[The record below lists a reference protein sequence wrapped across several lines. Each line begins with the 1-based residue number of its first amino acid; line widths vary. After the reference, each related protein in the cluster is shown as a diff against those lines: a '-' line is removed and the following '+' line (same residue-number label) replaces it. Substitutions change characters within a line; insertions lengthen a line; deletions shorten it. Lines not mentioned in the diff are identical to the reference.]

1 MKTKI
6 SRIGKSSLSII
17 LSIMMIISTMLVG
30 VINTSATSGKFT
42 SGDTIYFDI
51 NSSSVHGN
59 GNIWSSG
66 AKIVALFYYQD
77 NDNWCYET
85 NNDSFSD
92 SNMNGKERP
101 SSYTNV
107 SNVNGDIY
115 KVTVPAANLGSVRF
129 LRLKSDGTEFWNYSL
144 RMSVDSKGTKN
155 CVKLEGWDNNSS
167 WSTYTVQNPDV
178 ASSVSLTATP
188 SPAEKNNPITLTA
201 TLSSIASGLGNVTY
215 TFSKTSGGTGNFTNS
230 AVTTSATTATAT
242 FTPTEAGT
250 YTFKVVASANG
261 YTSVENTVTVN
272 VTAPEEYYL
281 VGTTA
286 FANGEDWNA
295 NDPPE
300 INKLMSI
307 GNGKYSITVKNLA
320 ASNNFTDYKFK
331 IIKGTDWGT
340 NYGYNSSTCSAT
352 GTATIAEDNDN
363 NICVKLSEKSNVTIT
378 IDTKNSNTITVH
390 GESAVEKYTLT
401 LNVGNNGK
409 GKIDSETQIAGSS
422 STSKSLEKG
431 SSYEITVTPNTGY
444 EVDAFTVGGVDKKSS
459 LTNGV
464 YSGTNITADTTVA
477 VTFKQSNY
485 TVTKG
490 TESNGTFTVD
500 KTSAHY
506 NDTITVSGIT
516 PANGYLVSEV
526 KYTYGT
532 STGIA
537 SLSSDKKSATF
548 KMPASNV
555 TVNVTFVLDNYAITK
570 TVDPSTSGTITV
582 KKNTTEVSTYKM
594 GDTLTLTAT
603 PQSGYKFK
611 SFTVTGGI
619 TATITTDTPLVNIAS
634 NGVVTYNLST
644 AGKYGAIT
652 ITANFEKIVYTGIT
666 GVAKYSTTGADG
678 SYTNT
683 LPDATVTVDS
693 SGTIDGIA
701 VTAPEVAGYKF
712 AGFSATNG
720 TLTDVNT
727 TNRTAKYA
735 PTSNNG
741 VVTAQYKKIYSV
753 TTTAGD
759 HGSISASTTSAAGE
773 QYTVTV
779 TPASGYQIKS
789 ITVNGTP
796 ITTLTS
802 AQKRKAYT
810 YTGTATS
817 DETVAA
823 EFEEITAFTITAS
836 SNNTSWGT
844 VVVNKTTAE
853 PNDTVTVTATE
864 VAGTF
869 QKITVK
875 TDSGTSVEEGTS
887 KTLSFTMPESD
898 VIITATFTEYQG
910 KSDYYYDGYDASGNS
925 LSDYK
930 DQQLSESKIGGVAY
944 GYYSP
949 SRTGNDQLF
958 TIKKSSGSSSPAGKR
973 YVYFTNSVNWSNLH
987 CHFWVDKGEDKTS
1000 WPGTKMVWI
1009 ENNEHKQD
1017 VYRVEIPAGANRC
1030 KINDGNQT
1038 GGNESKEINLAD
1050 TNGAYYLENNDVK
1063 QWSDPPADAG
1073 LGSASSSA
1081 TVYYWDSDVYI
1092 NDAKKGSNF
1101 TLQDHGANNKKY
1113 AKLSTNEDYY
1123 IIVYYPGETYTING
1137 ESFTVPV
1144 DKPIVVASNS
1154 LPGVVPD
1161 TVSVIA
1167 KDGTIRAKYQKYAD
1181 MADTTLVSGV
1191 SSVEQ
1196 HTYYEKAKAKKGG
1209 TITIETT
1216 ILPAYRSKYYVKAF
1230 CINGE
1235 SYGIITKSDAE
1246 SLKLNGVYTCTYA
1259 IPDMDAF
1266 EGDKLEITPIYYY
1279 FDDDD
1284 TVTFYVEG
1292 RTEELADVAGDT
1304 LAVYAFY
1311 QGGGDEQVE
1320 FNAEN
1325 MQAFGG
1331 YPGQPLVKDGGRF
1344 YMQVPKHLNGDESH
1358 PISGITLNNYVWDDI
1373 HKGRVNGGEGAN
1385 MQTYDYNCFLRIN
1398 EVKKARDIFFDF
1410 KYRNGGNNKIDDIG
1424 GKITDENVSCLKNG
1438 WEDLTNHMGDLVN
1451 IYNDDIGESAKDKEP
1466 LHVVSNGYI
1475 VNGSQTYATEWN
1487 VYAPA
1492 SEGGKLIGAISPTA
1506 LLAAN
1511 ADGIIYGDKKDTYKA
1526 TYKALEKYREYP
1538 VRITYE
1544 KAMWNDEGKVDGGS
1558 QGGEKALRIDG
1569 RWTYITNDDFAE
1581 GKVEIQYANTLND
1594 EFVTDPFTEG
1604 TNQGS
1609 QTGTKAY
1616 FTNEDFY
1623 HETSSGSI
1631 RVNPDEYFTFA
1642 AETDPDNQYMFVG
1655 WWKRSVDGTYVPM
1668 TEARSHMVGNDTFV
1682 ARFIKTP
1689 DGNLSVKHQL
1699 YNSDSPVV
1707 ENMPQIYGG
1716 QGNCYVKVEIMDG
1729 DTVIATFGNT
1739 TSATSVSVDQKYIR
1753 ADSTYKMRI
1762 TLTTVMKG
1770 KNTFEDIY
1778 RRTERIPA
1786 YTSVKTAESGED
1798 GISTVISGNV
1808 ATTVRYY
1815 PIDRLFKDSDGNL
1828 QDVQIVKTANYY
1840 SNIKTVNKDFK
1851 ITYYFNDRF
1860 GTEQKYVVKGGLPEG
1875 QTELTKEDLVKNA
1888 PYEKNF
1894 IKDFAWN
1901 FDTATIA
1908 DENGVSTAVVHSVQP
1923 TKKVTVSYSSSFG
1936 TDGAYDK
1943 ILTFEYGSLV
1953 TVDGKKLN
1961 APETNPVND
1970 KEKFSHWE
1978 IFNDDGDFV
1987 TNVYSR
1993 WFNYILY
2000 DNYVIRPIYK
2010 ETPDTITTPGISTTI
2025 QFLEYSRNQWTDDSG
2040 YKDANTDRIF
2050 ADFALSF
2057 TKNGELIKPA
2067 DNECGIVL
2075 AVGPNL
2081 DTFDNTNLANIE
2093 FSTDD
2098 VKLKDF
2104 ILNGTAYESDGANGT
2119 VKAVKSSIV
2128 KKLDNKN
2135 RVELYNRFKNSPANT
2150 DPVIKAY
2157 SYIIVDGEV
2166 TLSEPVYISLKDESI
2181 KTYTHSVG

>member
-6 SRIGKSSLSII
+6 SRIGKSSLSVI
-17 LSIMMIISTMLVG
+17 LSVMMIISTMLVG

-51 NSSSVHGN
+51 NSSIVLGG
-59 GNIWSSG
+59 GNIWSSD
-66 AKIVALFYYQD
+66 AKIVALFYYQN
-77 NDNWCYET
+77 NDNLCYET
-85 NNDSFSD
+85 NSDSFSD
-92 SNMNGKERP
+92 SNMSKKNKP
-101 SSYTNV
+101 NSYTTV

-129 LRLKSDGTEFWNYSL
+129 LRLKSDGTACWNYSS
-144 RMSVDSKGTKN
+144 RMSVDSKGTNN
-155 CVKLEGWDNNSS
+155 CVKLNGWDNSSS
-167 WSTYTVQNPDV
+167 WSTYTVQNPAV

-188 SPAEKNNPITLTA
+188 SPAEKNNPITLKA
-201 TLSSIASGLGNVTY
+201 TLSGKASGLGNVTY
-215 TFSKTSGGTGNFTNS
+215 TFSETSGKTGSFTNS
-230 AVTTSATTATAT
+230 AVTTSDTTATAT
-242 FTPTEAGT
+242 FTPTGT
-250 YTFKVVASANG
+250 DSYTFKVVASATG

-281 VGTTA
+281 TGYMGVDFGTEKGYKFEETSTE
-286 FANGEDWNA
+286 G
-295 NDPPE
+295 
-300 INKLMSI
+300 I
-307 GNGKYSITVKNLA
+307 YSIKITPTGDLYALVTNTSKYYGPGTGGVVLTEKQW
-320 ASNNFTDYKFK
+320 SNSGTNVAQNAFNKWG
-331 IIKGTDWGT
+331 IKGQSGKEIIIYWD
-340 NYGYNSSTCSAT
+340 SANKKIKWET
-352 GTATIAEDNDN
+352 
-363 NICVKLSEKSNVTIT
+363 
-378 IDTKNSNTITVH
+378 
-390 GESAVEKYTLT
+390 AVEKYTLT

-409 GKIDSETQIAGSS
+409 GKIDSNSEVIGANTA
-422 STSKSLEKG
+422 TKELEKG

-444 EVDAFTVGGVDKKSS
+444 EVDTFTVDDVDKKSS

-516 PANGYLVSEV
+516 PANGYVVSEV

-532 STGIA
+532 STGTA
-537 SLSSDKKSATF
+537 SLSADKKSATF
-548 KMPASNV
+548 NMPASNV

-582 KKNTTEVSTYKM
+582 KNNTTEVSTYKM

-603 PQSGYKFK
+603 PKSGYKFK

-619 TATITTDTPLVNIAS
+619 AETITTPSVTVAS
-634 NGVVTYNLST
+634 NGVATYNLST

-678 SYTNT
+678 SYTDT
-683 LPDATVTVDS
+683 LSDATVIVAS
-693 SGTIDGIA
+693 SGTIDGITVNA
-701 VTAPEVAGYKF
+701 SEVAGYKF

-753 TTTAGD
+753 TTIAGE

-802 AQKRKAYT
+802 AQKRKVYT

-844 VVVNKTTAE
+844 VAVDKTTAD

-869 QKITVK
+869 QKITVT
-875 TDSGTSVEEGTS
+875 TDSGTLVKAGTS
-887 KTLSFTMPESD
+887 KTLSFTMPESN
-898 VIITATFTEYQG
+898 VIVTATFTEYQG
-910 KSDYYYDGYDASGNS
+910 KSNYYYDGYDSNGNS
-925 LSDYK
+925 LSSFANK
-930 DQQLSESKIGGVAY
+930 QLTESKIGGVAY

-949 SRTGNDQLF
+949 NRTGNDQLF
-958 TIKKSSGSSSPAGKR
+958 TIKKSSGSSSPSGKR
-973 YVYFTNSVNWSNLH
+973 YVYFTNSVNWTNLH
-987 CHFWVDKGEDKTS
+987 CHFWVDQGEGKTT
-1000 WPGTKMVWI
+1000 WPGTEMVWI
-1009 ENNEHKQD
+1009 EKNEHNQG

-1030 KINDGNQT
+1030 KINDGKES
-1038 GGNESKEINLAD
+1038 GGNESKEINLDD

-1063 QWSDPPADAG
+1063 QWPTPPDDAG

-1081 TVYYWDSDVYI
+1081 TVYYWDSGVYI

-1181 MADTTLVSGV
+1181 MADTTITSGV
-1191 SSVEQ
+1191 TGIDSTP
-1196 HTYYEKAKAKKGG
+1196 TYYEKAKAKKGG

-1216 ILPAYRSKYYVKAF
+1216 ILPDYRSKYYVKAF
-1230 CINGE
+1230 CINGD
-1235 SYGIITKSDAE
+1235 SYGVITKSEAE
-1246 SLKLNGVYTCTYA
+1246 AHKSDGVYTCTYA
-1259 IPDMDAF
+1259 IPDADNF
-1266 EGDKLEITPIYYY
+1266 TGNTIEITPIYYY
-1279 FDDDD
+1279 FDDED

-1304 LAVYAFY
+1304 LSVYAFY
-1311 QGGGDEQVE
+1311 KGGADATVA

-1344 YMQVPKHLNGDESH
+1344 YMQVPKHLNGNTSR
-1358 PISGITLNNYVWDDI
+1358 PISGITLSNYVWDDI
-1373 HKGRVNGGEGAN
+1373 HSLRVENGTGN
-1385 MQTYDYNCFLRIN
+1385 NRNNIQTYDYNCFLRIN
-1398 EVKKARDIFFDF
+1398 DVKKARDIFFEF
-1410 KYRNGGNNKIDDIG
+1410 KYRNGGNNKIADIG

-1438 WEDLTNHMGDLVN
+1438 WEDLTNHLGGLVD
-1451 IYNDDIGESAKDKEP
+1451 IYNDNITGSTNADKP

-1475 VNGSQTYATEWN
+1475 DNGSQTYATEWN

-1492 SEGGKLIGAISPTA
+1492 SEGGNLIGAISPTA
-1506 LLAAN
+1506 LLAEN
-1511 ADGIIYGDKKDTYKA
+1511 ADGIIYGDKIEQYKDTYNK
-1526 TYKALEKYREYP
+1526 LEKYRGYP

-1544 KAMWNDEGKVDGGS
+1544 KAMWNDEGSADGGS
-1558 QGGEKALRIDG
+1558 EGGEKALRIDG

-1581 GKVEIQYANTLND
+1581 GKVEIQYADTLND

-1739 TSATSVSVDQKYIR
+1739 TSATSVSIDQKYIR

-1786 YTSVKTAESGED
+1786 YTSVKTAESDED

-1953 TVDGKKLN
+1953 TVDGEKLN
-1961 APETNPVND
+1961 APETNPEND

-1978 IFNDDGDFV
+1978 IWNDDGDFV

-1993 WFNYILY
+1993 WFNYVLY
-2000 DNYVIRPIYK
+2000 DNYKIKPIYK

-2025 QFLEYSRNQWTDDSG
+2025 QFLEYSRNQWTDDNG
-2040 YKDANTDRIF
+2040 NKDATTDRIF

-2057 TKNGELIKPA
+2057 TKNGELIDPSQ
-2067 DNECGIVL
+2067 NECGIVL
-2075 AVGPNL
+2075 AVGPNI
-2081 DTFDNTNLANIE
+2081 DGNTPDNVTFT
-2093 FSTDD
+2093 TDEA
-2098 VKLKDF
+2098 KLKNF
-2104 ILNGTAYESDGANGT
+2104 IKNGTQYTSDGANGT

>member
-6 SRIGKSSLSII
+6 SRISKSSLSVI

-30 VINTSATSGKFT
+30 TISTNAYATDEYGQQYLYVDLSAKPSDTLSGINCCWDGECTNYPENNWLTTFDKLGNNCYKFDLSKLT
-42 SGDTIYFDI
+42 GNDYHYYRGFKVVYSNGSPTI
-51 NSSSVHGN
+51 
-59 GNIWSSG
+59 
-66 AKIVALFYYQD
+66 A
-77 NDNWCYET
+77 
-85 NNDSFSD
+85 
-92 SNMNGKERP
+92 
-101 SSYTNV
+101 V
-107 SNVNGDIY
+107 SNAPNYNCI
-115 KVTVPAANLGSVRF
+115 KVSAS
-129 LRLKSDGTEFWNYSL
+129 GTLSWTNYSET
-144 RMSVDSKGTKN
+144 S
-155 CVKLEGWDNNSS
+155 
-167 WSTYTVQNPDV
+167 PV

-188 SPAEKNNPITLTA
+188 SLAEKDSPITLKA
-201 TLSSIASGLGNVTY
+201 TLSGKASGLGNVKY
-215 TFSKTSGGTGNFTNS
+215 TFSKTSGGTGTFTNS
-230 AVTTSATTATAT
+230 AVTTTATTATAT
-242 FTPTEAGT
+242 FTPSGT
-250 YTFKVVASANG
+250 GSYTFKVVASATG
-261 YTSVENTVTVN
+261 YTSVEKTVTVN

-281 VGTTA
+281 TGYMGGDFGTEK
-286 FANGEDWNA
+286 G
-295 NDPPE
+295 
-300 INKLMSI
+300 
-307 GNGKYSITVKNLA
+307 
-320 ASNNFTDYKFK
+320 YKF
-331 IIKGTDWGT
+331 TE
-340 NYGYNSSTCSAT
+340 
-352 GTATIAEDNDN
+352 TATEGIYS
-363 NICVKLSEKSNVTIT
+363 CKIT
-378 IDTKNSNTITVH
+378 PTGDLYALITDTSTYYGPGTGGVVLTERQWSDSGKTVESGAFDKWGITGQSGKEIIIYWDSVNKKIKW
-390 GESAVEKYTLT
+390 ESAVEKYTLT

-409 GKIDSETQIAGSS
+409 GKIDSNSEVIGANTA
-422 STSKSLEKG
+422 TKELEKG
-431 SSYEITVTPNTGY
+431 SNYQITVTPNTGY
-444 EVDAFTVGGVDKKSS
+444 EVDTFTVGGVDKKSS

-464 YSGTNITADTTVA
+464 YNGTNITADTTVA

-490 TESNGTFTVD
+490 TESNGKFTVD

-516 PANGYLVSEV
+516 PANGYVVSEV

-532 STGIA
+532 STGTA
-537 SLSSDKKSATF
+537 SLSADKESATF
-548 KMPASNV
+548 NMPASNV

-582 KKNTTEVSTYKM
+582 KKNETEVSTYKM
-594 GDTLTLTAT
+594 GDALTLTAT
-603 PQSGYKFK
+603 PKSGYEFK

-619 TATITTDTPLVNIAS
+619 TETITTDTPLVNIAS
-634 NGVVTYNLST
+634 NGVATYNLST

-683 LPDATVTVDS
+683 LPDATVTVAS
-693 SGTIDGIA
+693 SGTIDGIT

-753 TTTAGD
+753 TTTAGEN
-759 HGSISASTTSAAGE
+759 GSISASTTSAAGE

-779 TPASGYQIKS
+779 TPAPGYQIKS
-789 ITVNGTP
+789 ITVNDTP

-844 VVVNKTTAE
+844 VAVDKTTAD
-853 PNDTVTVTATE
+853 PNETVTVTATE

-875 TDSGTSVEEGTS
+875 TDSETLVKEGTS

-898 VIITATFTEYQG
+898 VIVTATFTEYQG
-910 KSDYYYDGYDASGNS
+910 KSNYYYDGYDSNGNS

-949 SRTGNDQLF
+949 NRTGNDQLF
-958 TIKKSSGSSSPAGKR
+958 TIKKSSGSSSPSGTR

-987 CHFWVDKGEDKTS
+987 CHFWVDKGEDKTT
-1000 WPGTKMVWI
+1000 WPGTEMVWI
-1009 ENNEHKQD
+1009 ENNEYNQG

-1030 KINDGNQT
+1030 KINDGKQT

-1063 QWSDPPADAG
+1063 QWSDPPNDAG

-1081 TVYYWDSDVYI
+1081 TVYYWDSGVYI

-1144 DKPIVVASNS
+1144 DKPIVVASTT
-1154 LPGVVPD
+1154 LPGVVSNKV
-1161 TVSVIA
+1161 TVYA
-1167 KDGTIRAKYQKYAD
+1167 KDGTIRAGYQKYAD
-1181 MADTTLVSGV
+1181 MADTKVTSGATLKQ
-1191 SSVEQ
+1191 E
-1196 HTYYEKAKAKKGG
+1196 HTYYGQYVAKKGA
-1209 TITIETT
+1209 TITIQTT
-1216 ILPAYRSKYYVKAF
+1216 IATGYRNDYYVKAF
-1230 CINGE
+1230 CINGD
-1235 SYGIITKSDAE
+1235 SYGVITKSEAE
-1246 SLKLNGVYTCTYA
+1246 AHKSDGVYTCTYA
-1259 IPDMDAF
+1259 IPDADNF
-1266 EGDKLEITPIYYY
+1266 TGYTIEITPIYYY
-1279 FDDDD
+1279 FDDED

-1304 LAVYAFY
+1304 LSVYAFY
-1311 QGGGDEQVE
+1311 QGGADATVA
-1320 FNAEN
+1320 FNAKN

-1344 YMQVPKHLNGDESH
+1344 YMQVPKHLNGNTSR
-1358 PISGITLNNYVWDDI
+1358 PISGITLSNYVWDDI
-1373 HKGRVNGGEGAN
+1373 HSLRVENGTGN
-1385 MQTYDYNCFLRIN
+1385 NRNNIQTYDYNCFLRIN
-1398 EVKKARDIFFDF
+1398 DVKKARDIFFEF
-1410 KYRNGGNNKIDDIG
+1410 KYRNGGNNKIADIG
-1424 GKITDENVSCLKNG
+1424 GEITDENVSCLKNG
-1438 WEDLTNHMGDLVN
+1438 WEDLTNHLGGLVD
-1451 IYNDDIGESAKDKEP
+1451 IYNDNISGSTDGKEP

-1475 VNGSQTYATEWN
+1475 ANGSQTYATEWN

-1492 SEGGKLIGAISPTA
+1492 SEGGNLIGAISPTA
-1506 LLAAN
+1506 LLAEN
-1511 ADGIIYGDKKDTYKA
+1511 ADGIIYGDKIAQYKDTYNK
-1526 TYKALEKYREYP
+1526 LEKYRGYP

-1558 QGGEKALRIDG
+1558 TGGEKALRIDG
-1569 RWTYITNDDFAE
+1569 RWTYVTNDDFAE
-1581 GKVEIQYANTLND
+1581 GKVEIQYADTLND

-1689 DGNLSVKHQL
+1689 KGNLSVKHQL
-1699 YNSDSPVV
+1699 FTGDPSKPGMDTP
-1707 ENMPQIYGG
+1707 YGG

-1753 ADSTYKMRI
+1753 YDSTYTMRI
-1762 TLTTVMKG
+1762 TLTTEMKG
-1770 KNTFEDIY
+1770 TNTFYDIY
-1778 RRTERIPA
+1778 RLTDTDTGYVTLNRASEGAI
-1786 YTSVKTAESGED
+1786 G
-1798 GISTVISGNV
+1798 TV
-1808 ATTVRYY
+1808 TTVRNY
-1815 PIDRLFKDSDGNL
+1815 PVDDLFDITSYEQLVLSID
-1828 QDVQIVKTANYY
+1828 YY

-1860 GTEQKYVVKGGLPEG
+1860 GTEQKYVVKGNLPEG
-1875 QTELTKEDLVKNA
+1875 QNALGEQDLINNA

-1923 TKKVTVSYSSSFG
+1923 TKKVTVSYSSSFE

-2081 DTFDNTNLANIE
+2081 DTFGNTNLANIE